1 VTIVP
6 LRRPRARPAPRL
18 LLSSVAP
25 PAQLDDQSG
34 TSLLAVDLGTA
45 RTLVYASDH
54 DRLLD
59 EPTILAVDRNGPV
72 AAGWQALEAGGSD
85 GVRLHRP
92 VRSGQV
98 ADPVVCVQFLTVLL
112 RQHGLRGEGPVLMA
126 VPTIASDYESSVLS
140 AVLSSATGT
149 RVTPVRTLLAAATG
163 LGLPVEAP
171 AAGLIIDVGAG
182 VIEAGVVGDGQVL
195 AQHGCRIGPRG
206 YLQDSRRFLRRAFGA
221 VRRVVADVSPAVAA
235 DLAAGPLHLVGG
247 GGRAPG
253 LAAALADGLN
263 REVLVPDDVRT
274 VVVRG
279 LARRV
284 ARVEA

>member
-1 VTIVP
+1 MIMP
-6 LRRPRARPAPRL
+6 LGRPRARPAPHL
-18 LLSSVAP
+18 LLSSLAP
-25 PAQLDDQSG
+25 PAPLDDQPG

-45 RTLVYASDH
+45 RTLVYAPAQ

-59 EPTILAVDRNGPV
+59 DPTVLAVDRNGPV
-72 AAGWQALEAGGSD
+72 AAGQQALEAGAG
-85 GVRLHRP
+85 GAVRLLRP

-112 RQHGLRGEGPVLMA
+112 RQHGLRAEGPVLMA

-140 AVLSSATGT
+140 AVLSSATGA
-149 RVTPVRTLLAAATG
+149 RVTPVQTLLAAAVG

-182 VIEAGVVGDGQVL
+182 VVEAGVVGDGRVL

-206 YLQDSRRFLRRAFGA
+206 YLHDSRWLLRRAFGA
-221 VRRVVADVSPAVAA
+221 VRRVLADVSPAAAA
-235 DLAAGPLHLVGG
+235 DLAAGPFHLVGSG
-247 GGRAPG
+247 GLVPG
-253 LAAALADGLN
+253 FAASLAEGLN

-279 LARRV
+279 LARSV